1 MFEKPKRGR
10 GMPEQRARE
19 SLARHPV
26 GAHADSIGFP
36 TLFITG
42 RGDDQLPHALVD
54 PMIRKVQAAGKGV
67 EFSTAEKS
75 PHGFY
80 AARAAGAARALG
92 GEKTP
97 DEA

>member
-1 MFEKPKRGR
+1 M
-10 GMPEQRARE
+10 
-19 SLARHPV
+19 
-26 GAHADSIGFP
+26 
-36 TLFITG
+36 
-42 RGDDQLPHALVD
+42 PHALVD
-54 PMIRKVQAAGKGV
+54 PMIRKLQAAGKGV

-75 PHGFY
+75 PHDFY

>member
-26 GAHADSIGFP
+26 GAHADSIGIP
-36 TLFITG
+36 TLFVTTS
-42 RGDDQLPHALVD
+42 GDDQLPHALVD
-54 PMIRKVQAAGKGV
+54 PMIRKLQAAGKGV
-67 EFSTAEKS
+67 EVSTAEKS
-75 PHGFY
+75 THGFY
-80 AARAAGAARALG
+80 GARAAGAARALG